1 MISGETA
8 RSETYA
14 ELLPS
19 EHRAS
24 VLLPMFITPV
34 SAGFPL
40 PAEDYIDT
48 MFDLNEYLIG
58 NKSATFLLRVR
69 GNSMCDVGIYEGSI
83 LVVDKSIEPADGN
96 IVIAIVN
103 GEFLV
108 KIYKIQN
115 SGHVLMAAN
124 KNYAPIVM
132 GEGGYIWGVATNCI
146 NDLL

>member
-1 MISGETA
+1 MVSGETSMNEA
-8 RSETYA
+8 RV
-14 ELLPS
+14 ELLPF
-19 EHRAS
+19 EQGMS
-24 VLLPMFITPV
+24 VSLPMFISPV

-40 PAEDYIDT
+40 PVEDYIDT

-58 NKSATFLLRVR
+58 NKSSTFLLRVR

-96 IVIAIVN
+96 TVVAIVN
-103 GEFLV
+103 GDFLV
-108 KIYKIQN
+108 KIYKIQGN
-115 SGHVLMAAN
+115 RHVLMAAN

-146 NDLL
+146 NELL